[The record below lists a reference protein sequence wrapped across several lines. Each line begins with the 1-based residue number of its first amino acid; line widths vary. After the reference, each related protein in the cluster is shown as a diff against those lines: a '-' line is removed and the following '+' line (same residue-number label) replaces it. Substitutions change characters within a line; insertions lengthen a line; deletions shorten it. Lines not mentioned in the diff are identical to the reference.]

1 MSCGQG
7 MTGLRCPRNPATK
20 RAMNDHPRGRH
31 LVAADRRFATGGGLL
46 AHLLSGSFSRVLDR
60 IDRGLERG
68 AIEAALPDGSPRLL
82 GGRRPGPRPIVHLHS
97 WRSLARL
104 INSGSVGWY
113 KAWEKGEWS
122 SPDPVPLFELFML
135 NAESLGATARAKGLF
150 RLVNSIAHRFRDN
163 DKARARENISHHYDL
178 GNDFYRAWLDPGMT
192 YSSALFAEPIAAEEP
207 LEAAQARKL
216 HLLLDRLGLKP
227 GQRLLDIGCGWG
239 SLAEVA
245 ARDYG
250 VEVTGLTLSEEQKA
264 YAERRL
270 EAAGLGGRCAIELTD
285 YRDAKGVYD
294 AVASVEMVEA
304 VGEAYW
310 PAYLGSIAGLLRPG
324 GRAAIQFIS
333 IREPLFEHYAANA
346 DFIQTYIFP
355 GGMLIGE
362 SRLEA
367 LAGEAGLSWED
378 REGFGL
384 HYAETLRRWRARY
397 DAAVEEGRLPA
408 GFDEPFHRLWRYYLM
423 YCEGGFRG
431 GGIDVAQVTLVKAP
445 PSP

>member
-1 MSCGQG
+1 
-7 MTGLRCPRNPATK
+7 LRLVSQPATK

-46 AHLLSGSFSRVLDR
+46 AHLLSGSFARILDR
-60 IDRGLERG
+60 IDRGLEQG
-68 AIEAALPDGSPRLL
+68 GIEATLPDGTCRLL
-82 GGRRPGPRPIVHLHS
+82 GGRRPGPRPIVVLHS

-163 DKARARENISHHYDL
+163 DKARARENIAHHYDL
-178 GNDFYRAWLDPGMT
+178 GNDFYRAWLDEGMT
-192 YSSALFAEPIAAEEP
+192 YSSALFAEPIAAAEP
-207 LEAAQARKL
+207 LESAQGRKL
-216 HLLLDRLGLKP
+216 HRLLDRLGLEP
-227 GQRLLDIGCGWG
+227 GQRLLEIGCGWG

-250 VEVTGLTLSEEQKA
+250 AQVTGLTLSAEQKA

-270 EAAGLGGRCAIELTD
+270 ESAGLGDLCAIELTD
-285 YRDAKGVYD
+285 YRDATGVYD

-310 PAYLGSIAGLLRPG
+310 PDYLEAVARLLKPG

-333 IREPLFEHYAANA
+333 IREPLFENYAANA

-355 GGMLIGE
+355 GGMLVSE

-367 LAGEAGLSWED
+367 LARAAGLSWRD

-397 DAAVEEGRLPA
+397 DEAVAQRRLPA

-431 GGIDVAQVTLVKAP
+431 GGIDVAQVTLVKA
-445 PSP
+445 